1 MKKFGKRKLQFIIL
15 ALILVVSAGAYGTVK
30 RLDLSEEATDEPMT
44 AFYVSKESVT
54 SIKWKNSSGEE
65 LSFKKNGDLWELS
78 DDSEFKVN
86 PVKLQ
91 NTLETA
97 CDIKSHD
104 LISSVE
110 DMSVYGLTDPYLTI
124 ELGLDDG
131 SRRTITV
138 GDMNEMSYD
147 YYIRIND
154 DTDVYTVDSSFLT
167 PFSFD
172 ISELE
177 DSVSTSSDADD
188 A

>member
-1 MKKFGKRKLQFIIL
+1 MKKFGKRKLQFVIL

-110 DMSVYGLTDPYLTI
+110 DMSV
-124 ELGLDDG
+124 
-131 SRRTITV
+131 
-138 GDMNEMSYD
+138 
-147 YYIRIND
+147 
-154 DTDVYTVDSSFLT
+154 
-167 PFSFD
+167 
-172 ISELE
+172 
-177 DSVSTSSDADD
+177 
-188 A
+188 